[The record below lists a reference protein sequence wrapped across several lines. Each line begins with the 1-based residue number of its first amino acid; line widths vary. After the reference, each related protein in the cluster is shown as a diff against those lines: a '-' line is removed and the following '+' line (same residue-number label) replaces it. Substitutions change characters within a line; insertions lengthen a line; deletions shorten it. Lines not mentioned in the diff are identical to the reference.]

1 MSLMTAEM
9 EAGLRCQLKTVKKPS
24 QRLCLGDPSWNKLC
38 MRTEKVAERWK
49 VVLTNALYIEA
60 KRREG
65 LTNRTEPEI

>member
-1 MSLMTAEM
+1 MSVENGQKQNQ
-9 EAGLRCQLKTVKKPS
+9 GLR
-24 QRLCLGDPSWNKLC
+24 QRGDTSWIKLR
-38 MRTEKVAERWK
+38 MRTEKLAKCWK